1 MPLFRFNDQSAIQI
15 RPTSYSKERELQRLF
30 EKHLEVLLGVR
41 FIASEATT
49 GDRQRGR
56 IDTLGLDQDG
66 SPVIIE
72 YKKSTNENII
82 NQGLFYLDWLVDH
95 RGDFTLR
102 AQDSLG
108 KDVVIDWSHPRL
120 ILVAEGFSEY
130 DKYAVNQIA
139 KNIELWEYQ
148 KYGEDLL
155 YIHCYFSVSK
165 PSQSQPAAKPPKRKP
180 IVGDDLSEYSVE
192 YHLSDKPGEIVD
204 LYLELQELIFSLA
217 SENEITV
224 KATKLYIAFRHGK
237 NFCEMWIQKSQIR
250 MWLDIPYES
259 LDDPHHMVRNMKGVG
274 HWGTGDVEMVITPN
288 SDLKEVLALISQ
300 SFALTR

>member
-1 MPLFRFNDQSAIQI
+1 L
-15 RPTSYSKERELQRLF
+15 EL
-30 EKHLEVLLGVR
+30 LLGVR
-41 FIASEATT
+41 FIASEAST

-56 IDTLGLDQDG
+56 IDTLGLDENN

-72 YKKSTNENII
+72 YKKTADENII

-102 AQDSLG
+102 AQEALG
-108 KDVVIDWSHPRL
+108 KNITIDWSYPRV
-120 ILVAEGFSEY
+120 ILVAERFSDY
-130 DKYAVNQIA
+130 DKSAVKQIA

-148 KYGEDLL
+148 KFGEDKLF
-155 YIHCYFSVSK
+155 IHCSYSGSKSLQISSLSK
-165 PSQSQPAAKPPKRKP
+165 PNKHNGILDESL
-180 IVGDDLSEYSVE
+180 IEYSVDQ
-192 YHLSDKPGEIVD
+192 HLTDKPSEIVG
-204 LYLELQELIFSLA
+204 LFHEIKGLILSLA

-259 LDDPHHMVRNMKGVG
+259 IDDPHNMVRNMKGVG
-274 HWGTGDVEMVITPN
+274 HWGTGDVEIVITPS
-288 SDLKEVLALISQ
+288 SDLKEILALISQ